1 MHLKLPNACD
11 LRIVEG
17 GEETSALLFTGD
29 SGHNSFWALKWWV
42 WASEFLKSQKFW
54 DFCMDWFV
62 LFCLVFVAF
71 AGLFGFCGLFGSCA
85 AYLAFVNF
93 GFWLLWLSFFTFYLD
108 YRIFVLFDEDI
119 VEEYSRIRKKNSN
132 HEQE

>member
-1 MHLKLPNACD
+1 
-11 LRIVEG
+11 
-17 GEETSALLFTGD
+17 
-29 SGHNSFWALKWWV
+29 
-42 WASEFLKSQKFW
+42 
-54 DFCMDWFV
+54 MDWFV
-62 LFCLVFVAF
+62 LFLACFCGF
-71 AGLFGFCGLFGSCA
+71 CSLFGFCGLFGSCA

-93 GFWLLWLSFFTFYLD
+93 GFWLLWLSSFTFYLD